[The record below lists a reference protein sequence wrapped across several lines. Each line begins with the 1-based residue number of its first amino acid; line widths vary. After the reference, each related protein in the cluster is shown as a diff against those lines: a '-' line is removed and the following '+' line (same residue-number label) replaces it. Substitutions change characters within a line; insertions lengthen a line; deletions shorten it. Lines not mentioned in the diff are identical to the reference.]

1 LNRGAYAWVDNIYS
15 ENVGI
20 RAAFG
25 ANNSNAPVEDLN
37 TSLYLEIVT
46 ADVVSRVSSVNIN
59 AVRTGE
65 LERWIV
71 SIR

>member
-1 LNRGAYAWVDNIYS
+1 MNRGANAWVDNIYS

-25 ANNSNAPVEDLN
+25 ADNSNAPVEDLN

-46 ADVVSRVSSVNIN
+46 TDVVSRVSSVNIN

>member
-1 LNRGAYAWVDNIYS
+1 MNRGTYAWVNNVYS

-25 ANNSNAPVEDLN
+25 ANNSYAPVEDLN

-46 ADVVSRVSSVNIN
+46 ADVVSRISSVDVN

-65 LERWIV
+65 LECRIV